1 MSITHKTR
9 KLIWARSG
17 NECAFIGCKQ
27 HLTLPGELGTDVV
40 VGEESHIVARTLEGP
55 RGTESPPGGD
65 IDGIANILLL
75 CPTHHRIL
83 DEQPALYTVGALRE
97 MKELHER
104 RIRERQS
111 SDSQLREFVFET
123 SNLMD
128 DGLRLF
134 GTWHFGEALF
144 VVTLFGSE
152 PVRVAQDTWKGAGL
166 VLRAVSGH
174 RHLKIGTYSE
184 ADSDITFSV
193 DGPIVTVVE
202 FIFDWRTQ
210 EDIPFIE
217 KCCDLRN
224 LDAGIVATRLMDAD
238 PEGQI
243 YTKDEILKLYEQWLA
258 DGVDHELAV
267 IGLREIG
274 LTNPDA
280 VLATLRLLREAGRL
294 DGAVAECATMI
305 GKEINEFLRARPP
318 EH

>member
-1 MSITHKTR
+1 VAKT
-9 KLIWARSG
+9 LA
-17 NECAFIGCKQ
+17 
-27 HLTLPGELGTDVV
+27 
-40 VGEESHIVARTLEGP
+40 GP
-55 RGTESPPGGD
+55 RGKETSPGGD

-75 CPTHHRIL
+75 CPTHHRIV
-83 DEQPALYTVGALRE
+83 DEQPALYTVAALRE

-111 SDSQLREFVFET
+111 IDSQLREFVFET
-123 SNLMD
+123 SNLVD

-134 GTWHFGEALF
+134 GTWHFGEALL

-152 PVRVAQDTWKGAGL
+152 PVRVAQGTWKGAGL

-202 FIFDWRTQ
+202 HVFDWNNQ
-210 EDIPFIE
+210 EDTPFIQ

-224 LDAGIVATRLMDAD
+224 FDTGIVATRLMDAPPD
-238 PEGQI
+238 SPI
-243 YTKDEILKLYEQWLA
+243 YTKNEILKLYEQWLM
-258 DGVDHELAV
+258 DGVDPEVAV
-267 IGLREIG
+267 INLREIG

-280 VLATLRLLREAGRL
+280 VFATLHLLREAGRL

-305 GKEINEFLRARPP
+305 AKEINEFLKARPP
-318 EH
+318 GH